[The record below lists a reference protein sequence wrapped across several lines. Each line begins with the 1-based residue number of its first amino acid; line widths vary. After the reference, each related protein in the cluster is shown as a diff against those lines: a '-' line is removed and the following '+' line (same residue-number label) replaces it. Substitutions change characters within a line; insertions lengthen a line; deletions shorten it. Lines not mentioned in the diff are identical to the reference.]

1 MPKITQLVLS
11 LESKPGVLAK
21 VVRTLADADVN
32 IDALSAPETTGRGK
46 IRIAVSDVERGKE
59 ALRRAKYRPTEEA
72 ALSVTLENRPGALA
86 AVADK
91 LAGTAAARSSAA
103 PRSTG
108 PAGTS
113 SPARAAAPPGPPE
126 PPRPP
131 TA

>member
-1 MPKITQLVLS
+1 MPKITHLVLS

-21 VVRTLADADVN
+21 VVRTLADAGVN

-86 AVADK
+86 AEK
-91 LAGTAAARSSAA
+91 LAGAKVNIKSIYATTA
-103 PRSTG
+103 G
-108 PAGTS
+108 AGTATVVMTVS
-113 SPARAAAPPGPPE
+113 NVDKAQSAIG
-126 PPRPP
+126 
-131 TA
+131 